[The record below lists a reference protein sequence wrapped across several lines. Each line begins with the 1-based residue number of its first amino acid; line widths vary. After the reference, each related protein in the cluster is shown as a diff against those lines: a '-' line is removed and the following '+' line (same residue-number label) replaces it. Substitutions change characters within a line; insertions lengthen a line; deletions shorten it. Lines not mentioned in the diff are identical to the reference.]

1 MEKNRVFGG
10 RCYESL
16 ASYDRE
22 SSSWRTSQL
31 SLFEEDAKLLDR
43 LPKSGIAQNG
53 QLYPLETLE
62 LRICVDDGLLLPTPT
77 ATANQTAPT
86 MRKHWKGLLPTP
98 TATDAKNN
106 PCTPSRHTG
115 KHATCINTVI
125 GQTEEAQ
132 QLGQKARLSPLFVEW
147 MMGFPIGWTDL
158 ER

>member
-53 QLYPLETLE
+53 QLYQLETLE
-62 LRICVDDGLLLPTPT
+62 LRISDGDGL
-77 ATANQTAPT
+77 
-86 MRKHWKGLLPTP
+86 RLPTP
-98 TATDAKNN
+98 TATDAKMN